1 MNGSVLLSEKEKQ
14 EMLRDAK
21 DPSRRA
27 SFLAARLKSEEGTID
42 DYIEFLSQNMA
53 SIPFAPS
60 RNVTTNFK
68 L

>member
-1 MNGSVLLSEKEKQ
+1 MNGSMLLSEQEKQ
-14 EMLRDAK
+14 EMLQDANDPGRRD
-21 DPSRRA
+21 

-42 DYIEFLSQNMA
+42 DYIEFLSQNIA

-60 RNVTTNFK
+60 RKVTTNFK